1 LIGEMMTT
9 KDNRRNLI
17 SHPGEILKEDFL
29 EPMEIS
35 VYALSKAINV
45 PRTRINDIVL
55 GKRGVSADTALR
67 LARFFDMTPDYW
79 LNLQTHYDLV
89 MAETEPNNSFVGIQT
104 LKDIRGNNHAN
115 T

>member
-1 LIGEMMTT
+1 MTT
-9 KDNRRNLI
+9 RDNRRNLI
-17 SHPGEILKEDFL
+17 SHPGEILKDEFL
-29 EPMEIS
+29 EPMDIT

-55 GKRGVSADTALR
+55 GRRGVTADTALR

-89 MAETEPNNSFVGIQT
+89 MAETEPNNSLTGVLT
-104 LKDIRGNNHAN
+104 LKDIRARQFVDA
-115 T
+115 

>member
-1 LIGEMMTT
+1 MST

-17 SHPGEILKEDFL
+17 SHPGEILKDEFL
-29 EPMEIS
+29 EPMDIS

-55 GKRGVSADTALR
+55 GRRGITADTALR

-89 MAETEPNNSFVGIQT
+89 MAETEPNNSLTGIVT
-104 LKDIRGNNHAN
+104 LREIKGGNYA
-115 T
+115 TA